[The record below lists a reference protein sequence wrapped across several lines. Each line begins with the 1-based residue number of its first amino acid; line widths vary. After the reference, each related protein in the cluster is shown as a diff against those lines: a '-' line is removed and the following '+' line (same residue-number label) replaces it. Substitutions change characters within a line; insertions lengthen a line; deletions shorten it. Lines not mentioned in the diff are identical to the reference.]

1 MLHYTSDVLMVL
13 VLFVVPVQIMTVV
26 HDANLVIIDTVPDLK
41 VKIEKV

>member
-1 MLHYTSDVLMVL
+1 MLHYTSDVLM